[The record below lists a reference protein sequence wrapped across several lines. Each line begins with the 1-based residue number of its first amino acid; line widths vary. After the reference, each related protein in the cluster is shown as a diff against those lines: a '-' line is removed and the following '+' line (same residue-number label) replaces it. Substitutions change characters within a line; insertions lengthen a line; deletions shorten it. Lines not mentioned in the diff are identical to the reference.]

1 MDAGTKADEH
11 YQRHMAPWR
20 FQARQKLLQFI
31 RPESNVLAEMQ
42 RKYRRPWLDSYFALT
57 ANIGTHT
64 FYMVM
69 LPVIFWFVDYDI
81 GYNYVLVLALG
92 VFITGVVKDL
102 LCLPRPAS
110 PPCHRISMSGSAK
123 LEYGMPSTHS
133 SNTIGVVLLV
143 LERNPSSAVA
153 KLITTWLLLSLV
165 LGRLYTSMHG
175 FIDVFVG
182 IVLGFVSHFAR
193 LIVVNNFNVLN
204 SWDNLALT
212 VMAIA
217 AISACP
223 QPVDN
228 CPCFD
233 DSVAFIGVV
242 LGAAWTR
249 RLVFVP
255 TRVVYNHYA
264 VSEEATARLLSQ
276 IKRSANLLFNM
287 SPFRPPK
294 ALSQKVLDTLV
305 LNYIPH
311 QHEIVLV
318 TGWDALFRGLA
329 RFVIG
334 VALIILWRH
343 VSKRLALKTLL
354 PIWKVFD
361 ALGLRNPRRHY
372 QEIDEYAANPP
383 TDLHL
388 DAIPDSRAELKQL
401 LHNLR
406 HSRTI
411 KDLVGPQS
419 EADLF
424 ELEAQLE
431 STDINQTQATK
442 NRIRK
447 YLQRAVPEKPEK
459 RFSVEIAARLVVYAG
474 IAPVALTVANTVFNI
489 LHI

>member
-20 FQARQKLLQFI
+20 FRVRQQLLQFI

-69 LPVIFWFVDYDI
+69 LPVIFWFVDYDL

-133 SNTIGVVLLV
+133 SNTVGVVLLV
-143 LERNPSSAVA
+143 LERNPSSMLA
-153 KLITTWLLLSLV
+153 KVIAAWLLLSLV

-175 FIDVFVG
+175 FLDVMVG
-182 IVLGFVSHFAR
+182 ILLGFVSHFAR
-193 LIVVNNFNVLN
+193 LLIVNYFNVLN
-204 SWDNLALT
+204 SWDNIALT
-212 VMAIA
+212 VMAVA

-249 RLVFVP
+249 VLAFVP
-255 TRVVYNHYA
+255 TRVVYNQYA

-276 IKRSANLLFNM
+276 IKRSANMLFNT
-287 SPFRPPK
+287 SPFSPPK
-294 ALSQKVLDTLV
+294 AFPQKVLDTLV

-311 QHEIVLV
+311 KYDIIQV
-318 TGWDALFRGLA
+318 TGWNAVFRGLV
-329 RFVIG
+329 RYVIG
-334 VALIILWRH
+334 VTLIVLWRH
-343 VSKRLALKTLL
+343 FSKRMALKTLL

-361 ALGLRNPRRHY
+361 AWGLRNRRRHY
-372 QEIDEYAANPP
+372 QEINEYATNPP

-388 DAIPDSRAELKQL
+388 DAIPDSPAELKQL
-401 LHNLR
+401 LQKLR

-424 ELEAQLE
+424 ELESQLE
-431 STDINQTQATK
+431 STDLNQSKVTK
-442 NRIRK
+442 DRIRK
-447 YLQRAVPEKPEK
+447 YLQIAVPEKPQE

-474 IAPVALTVANTVFNI
+474 IAPVTLTLSNAIFNI
-489 LHI
+489 LHV